1 MAKKGSVFN
10 KYSPELKLKVVEAY
24 LSAQYG
30 GGARVAKVFGIRSAS
45 QVNAWTKLY
54 QTEGVESLSID
65 KRVNSNNPTLGKHF
79 RERDIEDWP
88 LDKQIE
94 YLKME
99 NAILKKVKALRS
111 RKSGE
116 PSDI

>member
-30 GGARVAKVFGIRSAS
+30 GGARVAKVFGVRSAS
-45 QVNAWTKLY
+45 QVKAWTKLY

-65 KRVNSNNPTLGKHF
+65 KRVNSNNPTL
-79 RERDIEDWP
+79 
-88 LDKQIE
+88 
-94 YLKME
+94 E
-99 NAILKKVKALRS
+99 NTSVSAILKTGHWINRLSILKWRM
-111 RKSGE
+111 
-116 PSDI
+116 PF

>member
-30 GGARVAKVFGIRSAS
+30 GGARVAKVFGVRSAS
-45 QVNAWTKLY
+45 QVKAWTKLY

>member
-1 MAKKGSVFN
+1 MAKKGSVFK

-24 LSAQYG
+24 LSGQYG
-30 GGARVAKVFGIRSAS
+30 GSVPVAKVFGVRDST
-45 QVNAWTKLY
+45 QVRTWTKRY
-54 QTEGVESLSID
+54 QRDGIASLSID
-65 KRVNSNNPTLGKHF
+65 KRVYSNNPMAGKHF
-79 RERDIEDWP
+79 REHDIEEWP